1 MQGDEASP
9 CSPAG
14 RRGGALS
21 PRGKMRRRLVLR
33 LEDEAAPRSPV
44 GRRGSASSL
53 CGKTRH
59 RLVLPLEDEATPCP
73 RAGRRGVA
81 LLPRSYVGRRTVPL
95 GSGQSVYRYP
105 VKALGWIGADMRLG
119 GTRSLV
125 PVSSVHTAST

>member
-1 MQGDEASP
+1 MW
-9 CSPAG
+9 
-14 RRGGALS
+14 
-21 PRGKMRRRLVLR
+21 
-33 LEDEAAPRSPV
+33 EDEATPRSPV

-59 RLVLPLEDEATPCP
+59 RLVLPLEDEAAPCP